1 MGIAFQIQ
9 DDLLD
14 ATADPEKFGKRPG
27 GDIYEGKK
35 TYLTI
40 RALERANDAQKE
52 IISRTLNEVNP
63 SDDSV
68 KQVLDIMAQLG
79 VLDDVAKET
88 DEHYQKAFDL
98 LNKFESSE
106 YKTELEKLLNFLQ
119 NRDH

>member
-1 MGIAFQIQ
+1 
-9 DDLLD
+9 
-14 ATADPEKFGKRPG
+14 
-27 GDIYEGKK
+27 
-35 TYLTI
+35 
-40 RALERANDAQKE
+40 
-52 IISRTLNEVNP
+52 
-63 SDDSV
+63 
-68 KQVLDIMAQLG
+68 MAQLG